1 MTSGPP
7 VLLNR
12 RIGAQC
18 RARGG
23 SRALLSWPFAVGVML
38 GLLLAPLLAAAQSA
52 TVPQAAQVQEPPLR
66 IVDDAERRELVIELG
81 PLDLPA
87 NADHHDVAQPATRA
101 VTIPIDGWIHG
112 FRIEVVD
119 RAGRAVPQQILHH
132 INVIAAGRRELF
144 SQIMLRVAAAGQE
157 TGPAILPRLFGFE
170 VHKGEELLVSS
181 MLHNPTPQA
190 YNGAVIRVRMPYT
203 SAGAWLSP
211 MRAYPFYL
219 DVMPPAGETHAY
231 DLPPGRSEKS
241 WEGRPAI
248 AGRILGVGGHLHQYG
263 VALRLED
270 VTAGKV
276 LWEANP
282 VLDEEGNL
290 IGMPIKKFI
299 WRLGIPIRPDHT
311 YRLTAIYDNPTGE
324 TIPDGAMGA
333 LGGVFLPARGTA
345 WPVIDPRSPEYQLD
359 LRVTRGSGGGHG
371 EGGHHH

>member
-1 MTSGPP
+1 
-7 VLLNR
+7 L
-12 RIGAQC
+12 
-18 RARGG
+18 
-23 SRALLSWPFAVGVML
+23 
-38 GLLLAPLLAAAQSA
+38 SA
-52 TVPQAAQVQEPPLR
+52 TLALSAATLALPTVALAQEPPLR
-66 IVDDAERRELVIELG
+66 IVDDTERRELVIELG

-87 NADHHDVAQPATRA
+87 NADHHDVPQPATRA
-101 VTIPIDGWIHG
+101 VTVPLDGWIHG

-119 RAGRAVPQQILHH
+119 RAGGSVPQQVMHH
-132 INVIAAGRRELF
+132 INVLAAGRRELF

-157 TGPAILPRLFGFE
+157 TAPAILPRLVGFE

-181 MLHNPTPQA
+181 MLHNPTPRG
-190 YNGAVIRVRMPYT
+190 YEGAVIRVRMPYT
-203 SAGAWLSP
+203 PADTWFRPLA
-211 MRAYPFYL
+211 AYPFYL

-263 VALRLED
+263 VALKLED

-282 VLDEEGNL
+282 ILDEDGYL
-290 IGMPIKKFI
+290 VGMPIKKFI

-324 TIPDGAMGA
+324 LIPDGAMGA
-333 LGGVFLPARGTA
+333 LGGVFLPSRGTA
-345 WPVIDPRSPEYQLD
+345 WPMIDPRSPEYQLD
-359 LRVTRGSGGGHG
+359 LKVTRGGGGGHG
-371 EGGHHH
+371 EGSHHH